1 MATRRNNR
9 KPRPTHHRSFSKPSR
24 VWTTQEVSFLRK
36 FYRNHTTK
44 WCAKQLGRTVY
55 SVRYKASDMKIRK
68 ANPST
73 WQNPTTPTTKNRWTR
88 PTTTRR
94 TTRNRRNV
102 RWAMTRKNN
111 RATRW

>member
-1 MATRRNNR
+1 MATRRNFR
-9 KPRPTHHRSFSKPSR
+9 RTRPTPRRTFRNKPSR
-24 VWTTQEVSFLRK
+24 VWTNQEVSFLRK

-44 WCAKQLGRTVY
+44 WCARQLGRTVY

-73 WQNPTTPTTKNRWTR
+73 WQNPTTPQKSRWTR
-88 PTTTRR
+88 PTTRV
-94 TTRNRRNV
+94 RRNV
-102 RWAMTRKNN
+102 RWGSTRRNN